1 MVSSPFVTIIDVAS
15 KELHNAFLALVRLG
29 VGHPVE
35 EVPQRY
41 DWPAIKK
48 LAVKQGLLAVVMD
61 GVDDLGSRGVP
72 QECLPDKKLTMKW
85 IGEVISSYEHRRERY
100 LQVISEMAALYNSQG
115 FKMMVA
121 KGLACSL
128 DWPRPEHRP
137 CGDIDIWQFGKQKE
151 ADKLVEREKGI
162 KVVSSHAHH
171 TEFHWGGFLVENHYD
186 FINVHHHRSNAEF
199 ERLLKE
205 QAAEEK
211 SSSVKVKGQ
220 RVYLPSANLHT
231 LFILKHLMLHFA
243 SEGIIL
249 RQVLDWGFHVKA
261 HSAEIDWPWVLGVLD
276 KFGMMPAFRI
286 FNAICIEDLGFEPSA
301 FPEGQAQCP
310 PDLKQR
316 VLDEI
321 LSPEFD
327 GKVPKAVL
335 SRLAFKLRRWKA
347 NAWKH
352 RLCYKESM
360 WSAFWSGVW
369 NHLRKPSSI

>member
-1 MVSSPFVTIIDVAS
+1 MVSCPFVAIIDVAS
-15 KELHNAFLALVRLG
+15 KELHNAFLTLVRLG
-29 VGHPVE
+29 IGHPVE
-35 EVPQRY
+35 EVPQQY

-48 LAVKQGLLAVVMD
+48 LAGKQGLLAVVMD
-61 GVDDLGSRGVP
+61 GVDVLSLRGVP
-72 QECLPDKKLTMKW
+72 QEYLPDRLLTMKW
-85 IGEVISSYEHRRERY
+85 IGEVVSSYEHRRENY
-100 LQVISEMAALYNSQG
+100 LQTISEMAEQYNSHG
-115 FKMMVA
+115 FKMMVV

-151 ADKLVEREKGI
+151 ADKLVEGEKGI
-162 KVVSSHAHH
+162 KVVSSHPHH

-186 FINVHHHRSNAEF
+186 FINVHHHRSNAVF

-205 QAAEEK
+205 QAAEEY
-211 SSSVKVKGQ
+211 SGSVEVNGQ
-220 RVYLPSANLHT
+220 RVYLPSADLHT

-243 SEGIIL
+243 AEGIIL

-261 HSAEIDWPWVLGVLD
+261 HGAEIDWPWVLGVLD

-286 FNAICIEDLGFEPSA
+286 FNAICIEDLGFEEGA
-301 FPEGQAQCP
+301 FPEGQAQCDL
-310 PDLKQR
+310 DLKQR

-321 LSPEFD
+321 LSPEFE
-327 GKVPKAVL
+327 GKVPKAVV

-369 NHLRKPSSI
+369 NHLRKPASI